1 MAQPKI
7 GQVWRKKSSGD
18 RVKVIKLFA
27 SEVKVIDT
35 DGANQG
41 KQYMI
46 PNHKLNNVDYILI
59 RNA

>member
-1 MAQPKI
+1 MVKPRI
-7 GQVWRKKSSGD
+7 GQIWRKKASGD
-18 RVKVIKLFA
+18 RVKVIKLFG

-35 DGANQG
+35 DGSNQG

-59 RNA
+59 SNA